1 MPSGGNVSK
10 PPFFSMETENS
21 PGKPRRR
28 KGIVGSLVLIGLLV
42 CVIVLSGLTTL
53 NYVGHQ
59 TTNVSKSQTQSLS
72 SMSNVMPIG
81 TSSKLNEAINLPG
94 FPVNVSLSIKV
105 FDPNGT
111 MVKDL
116 IYPNDL
122 ILNNFVAWWAIMTL
136 GTTESM
142 TTDGNSAGN
151 VGDTMYATDTT
162 GAGNFYTFGSVVVG
176 AGGYIGIGTG
186 STSPARTDYKLQTQ
200 VGSYSAVDSAI
211 YIQGAQSIT
220 FASGFTLT
228 SGATISEA
236 GYFTKTV
243 APSYYMLFHDTFTGF
258 AVSADQSVQIQYT
271 LNLPALT
278 MVNLAV
284 YLAAALQNCLASSES
299 ATCYNEYTMTTT
311 SGSIVTAGSLA
322 MFGMFECGYQCY
334 CASLGCLASDY
345 FLVGT
350 GSVVTVTDYT
360 LDARVGPTTT
370 SETTTLDL
378 INHLVLAVA
387 TIPLT
392 TGYTIS
398 ESGLYVTSTVA
409 MGTSPGNYQ
418 FMFVHNSFSGV
429 AIAASAS
436 ITVQDTYGF

>member
-1 MPSGGNVSK
+1 
-10 PPFFSMETENS
+10 
-21 PGKPRRR
+21 
-28 KGIVGSLVLIGLLV
+28 
-42 CVIVLSGLTTL
+42 
-53 NYVGHQ
+53 
-59 TTNVSKSQTQSLS
+59 
-72 SMSNVMPIG
+72 
-81 TSSKLNEAINLPG
+81 
-94 FPVNVSLSIKV
+94 
-105 FDPNGT
+105 
-111 MVKDL
+111 
-116 IYPNDL
+116 
-122 ILNNFVAWWAIMTL
+122 
-136 GTTESM
+136 
-142 TTDGNSAGN
+142 
-151 VGDTMYATDTT
+151 
-162 GAGNFYTFGSVVVG
+162 
-176 AGGYIGIGTG
+176 
-186 STSPARTDYKLQTQ
+186 
-200 VGSYSAVDSAI
+200 
-211 YIQGAQSIT
+211 
-220 FASGFTLT
+220 LT

-243 APSYYMLFHDTFTGF
+243 TPGSYYMLFHDTFTGF

-350 GSVVTVTDYT
+350 GSAVTVTDYT